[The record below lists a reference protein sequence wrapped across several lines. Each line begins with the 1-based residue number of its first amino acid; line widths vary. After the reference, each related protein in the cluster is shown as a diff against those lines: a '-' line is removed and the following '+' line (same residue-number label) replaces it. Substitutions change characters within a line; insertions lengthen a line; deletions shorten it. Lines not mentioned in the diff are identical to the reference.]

1 MYKISP
7 QAACNLMLFHH
18 FISQSFQSEAST
30 SVSHLLLPIIPGGR
44 DMSPDRDFSDWLIQ
58 VSITGFWSS
67 SLLQALTQVRKSN
80 FRQQDKEEEKE
91 EEGSSQ
97 LTSQLLE
104 PSAFLKTFF
113 IHCGSAALKTR
124 TLIIGLVAPH
134 FSFFLLLRHFFW
146 TRSANY
152 APERV
157 CVRQHDCDASPA
169 VVVRC

>member
-1 MYKISP
+1 
-7 QAACNLMLFHH
+7 
-18 FISQSFQSEAST
+18 
-30 SVSHLLLPIIPGGR
+30 
-44 DMSPDRDFSDWLIQ
+44 MSPDRDFSDWLIQ

-113 IHCGSAALKTR
+113 LST
-124 TLIIGLVAPH
+124 
-134 FSFFLLLRHFFW
+134 
-146 TRSANY
+146 
-152 APERV
+152 
-157 CVRQHDCDASPA
+157 
-169 VVVRC
+169 VVPQL